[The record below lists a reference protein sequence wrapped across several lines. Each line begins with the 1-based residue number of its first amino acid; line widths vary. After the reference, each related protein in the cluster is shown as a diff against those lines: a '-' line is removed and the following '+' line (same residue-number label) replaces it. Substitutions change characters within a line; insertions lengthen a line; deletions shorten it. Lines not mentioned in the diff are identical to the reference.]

1 MTHAKVMVVEDEAI
15 ISMDL
20 QNRLRKLGYEVA
32 GTAARGEDVLPRARA
47 CGPDL
52 VLMDIM
58 LGGEMDG
65 IEAAARVRGELDLP
79 VVFVT
84 AHSDEATLRRAKI
97 TEPYGYVLKPFE
109 DREIVTSVEIALYRH
124 RADRKLRGMERWLG
138 MTLKSIGDGVIA
150 TDLDG
155 KVTFLN
161 SEAERLTGW
170 PALDA
175 LGLPFTEVFQA
186 VHTHTG
192 ERIDNPVVRVLREGL
207 AIGLPA
213 DTTLIGRTGTRVGV
227 EDCAA
232 PIRDENGRMN
242 GAVLVFRDATMQR
255 QVEEKLRKA
264 EEWQEQMR
272 KLESLGSLTGGVAH
286 DFNNL
291 MTIVMGY
298 SDMLLK
304 MREQVNDEARQK
316 GLEAIHSAAERAAA
330 LTRQLLTFGRRH
342 TNKPEAVNLSEQ
354 AGKLLESLRRLIGEH
369 LEIATHF
376 PAEPPKTMIDPV
388 QLDQILINLAANARD
403 AMPHGGTLTI
413 ETGVLSVTGEG
424 EYAMLS
430 VRDTGTG
437 IDDATRAR
445 IFEPFFTTKA
455 PGHGTGIGLS
465 TVHAIVSHYDGRIE
479 VDTSPGQGSCFRIL
493 LPRYSETAQA
503 KAAPTDGAMKGGR
516 ETILVVEDDA
526 SVRTLVCEVLGRLGY
541 TTLEAE
547 SPAHAIELLRRHQ
560 PNVAMVISDLIMPGM
575 NGVDLL
581 NELRSIQPNL
591 GALFMSG
598 YLDNP
603 LYHRLASIVRTAF
616 IAKPF
621 SPRGLALSLRGVLE
635 MPQQAS

>member
-20 QNRLRKLGYEVA
+20 QNRLRKLGYAVA

-65 IEAAARVRGELDLP
+65 IEAASRVRGELDLP
-79 VVFVT
+79 VIFVT

-124 RADRKLRGMERWLG
+124 RADRKLRGMERWLA

-161 SEAERLTGW
+161 GEAERLTGW

-175 LGLPFTEVFQA
+175 LGQPFTEVFHA
-186 VHTHTG
+186 VHTRT
-192 ERIDNPVVRVLREGL
+192 EAPIENPVARVLREGL

-213 DTTLIGRTGTRVGV
+213 DTTLIGRTGTRVDV

-232 PIRDENGRMN
+232 PMRDENGRVT
-242 GAVLVFRDATMQR
+242 GAVLVFRDASKQR
-255 QVEEKLRKA
+255 QVEEKLRQA

-304 MREQVNDEARQK
+304 MRDDVDDESRQK
-316 GLEAIHSAAERAAA
+316 GLQSIRNAAERAAA

-342 TNKPEAVNLSEQ
+342 TIKPEALNLCEQ
-354 AGKLLESLRRLIGEH
+354 TGKLLDALRRLIGEH
-369 LEIATHF
+369 IEIVTHF
-376 PAEPPKTMIDPV
+376 PAEPAKTMIDPV

-403 AMPHGGTLTI
+403 AMPNGGTLTI
-413 ETGVLSVTGEG
+413 ETCVRAVPDEG
-424 EYAMLS
+424 EYAVLS

-445 IFEPFFTTKA
+445 IFEPFFTTKKV
-455 PGHGTGIGLS
+455 GTGTGIGLS
-465 TVHAIVSHYDGRIE
+465 TVHAIVSHYGGRIE
-479 VDTSPGQGSCFRIL
+479 VDTLPGQGSCFRVL
-493 LPRYSETAQA
+493 LPRHTENAQA
-503 KAAPTDGAMKGGR
+503 KAAPAEGAITGGR

-526 SVRTLVCEVLGRLGY
+526 AVRTLVCEVLGTLGY
-541 TTLEAE
+541 STLEAE
-547 SPAHAIELLRRHQ
+547 GPARAIELLRQHQ
-560 PNVAMVISDLIMPGM
+560 PHVAMVISDLIMPGM

-598 YLDNP
+598 YLENP
-603 LYHRLASIVRTAF
+603 LHHRLLSSVRTDF

-621 SPRGLALSLRGVLE
+621 TPRALALSLRGVLD